1 MSRKIKLSDRWKI
14 FFLIEMILLLIA
26 MVMPITPSKTGSSTN
41 LADRFI
47 ENPSYFE
54 EVFFYLIFGNVIA
67 IILAVAFV
75 IWLRITKKQG
85 KEK

>member
-1 MSRKIKLSDRWKI
+1 MMGRKLKISDRWKI

-26 MVMPITPSKTGSSTN
+26 MVMPITPSKTGSSTS

-54 EVFFYLIFGNVIA
+54 EVFFHLIFGNVIV
-67 IILAVAFV
+67 IILAVV
-75 IWLRITKKQG
+75 ILIWLRITKK
-85 KEK
+85 ESH

>member
-1 MSRKIKLSDRWKI
+1 MGRKLKLSDRWKI
-14 FFLIEMILLLIA
+14 FLLIEIILLLIA

-41 LADRFI
+41 LADRFF

-67 IILAVAFV
+67 IILAVVFL
-75 IWLRITKKQG
+75 IWSRITNKKG
-85 KEK
+85 TER